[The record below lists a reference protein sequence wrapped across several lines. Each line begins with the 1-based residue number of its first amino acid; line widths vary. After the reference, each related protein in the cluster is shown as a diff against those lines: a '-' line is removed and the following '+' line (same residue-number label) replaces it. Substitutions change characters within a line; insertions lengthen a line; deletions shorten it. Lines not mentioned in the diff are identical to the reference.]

1 MLAAEPK
8 ALAKQAAK
16 EKSPYPIR
24 RKYLMSTAI
33 IILCTFL
40 FFVVVCTKHFLLA
53 FYIIHSYLNFIPL
66 KMATSMGTF
75 GIAFVPAFCPNLNF
89 FFFFFAKIECG
100 LYFLDRFDMLMSKM
114 IFKK

>member
-16 EKSPYPIR
+16 EKSPSPIR

-33 IILCTFL
+33 IMLCTFL

-66 KMATSMGTF
+66 KMATS
-75 GIAFVPAFCPNLNF
+75 IYVAFNNLLF
-89 FFFFFAKIECG
+89 
-100 LYFLDRFDMLMSKM
+100 
-114 IFKK
+114 